1 MKYNIENRIKDTAIV
16 NLTDFQNA
24 IDLYEEGE
32 IEKALE
38 LTFGLI
44 TLGLGSDFETD
55 DREVRRLLRNR
66 EYTVIK
72 SNETYCN
79 KLYSKEE
86 GQRNKLQL
94 DDIAEMMANG
104 ATQQIIAD
112 SLSVSLDT
120 IKYRVKIMKE
130 KFPALYTESV
140 KKCKKVGVSG
150 SNGNVNDNVNGNVN
164 DNVNDNDNDN
174 VKDKIEEREG
184 LEERGAATPP
194 ATTENSEIQKNQVI
208 ENSEIQKKAEN
219 AENAETKTQE
229 EPRRLEETTI
239 NYWNRS
245 ELGVIGEI
253 DNEKDLIAYLEILFG
268 DHLTSKVKS
277 QLQVAL
283 KTMSAKQ
290 IARFYFYC
298 DQKEHRKFLRGS
310 EMTLGLLQ
318 FDDIKERANTYWT
331 NLDNRRKQFTKD
343 YNSWQLDQKEIIVK
357 IPQNKHT
364 KRRAYT
370 KEEIEAMV

>member
-38 LTFGLI
+38 LTFVLI
-44 TLGLGSDFETD
+44 TLGFGSDFETD

-150 SNGNVNDNVNGNVN
+150 SNDND
-164 DNVNDNDNDN
+164 NDNDNDN
-174 VKDKIEEREG
+174 VKDKIEER
-184 LEERGAATPP
+184 GAAAPP
-194 ATTENSEIQKNQVI
+194 ATTENSEIQKN
-208 ENSEIQKKAEN
+208 AEN
-219 AENAETKTQE
+219 AEIEETKTQE
-229 EPRRLEETTI
+229 EPRHLEETTI
-239 NYWNRS
+239 NYWDRS
-245 ELGVIGEI
+245 ELGIIGEI

-268 DHLTSKVKS
+268 DQLTSKVKG

-290 IARFYFYC
+290 IARFFFYC
-298 DQKEHRKFLRGS
+298 DQIEHRKFLKCS

-318 FDDIKERANTYWT
+318 FADIKERANTYWT
-331 NLDNRRKQFTKD
+331 NLDNRKKQFAKE
-343 YNSWQLDQKEIIVK
+343 YNLWQLDQKEIIVK
-357 IPQNKHT
+357 APQKKPT

>member
-44 TLGLGSDFETD
+44 TLGLGGDFETD

-72 SNETYCN
+72 SNEAYCN

-104 ATQQIIAD
+104 ATQQVIAD

-150 SNGNVNDNVNGNVN
+150 SNVNDNDNDNDNVNGNVLENSTSNEVSSPASSDDETEQQNYEEEDMKMKIVPFPVPAELERKREKMN
-164 DNVNDNDNDN
+164 DIELLLQGVDLEAL
-174 VKDKIEEREG
+174 DK
-184 LEERGAATPP
+184 
-194 ATTENSEIQKNQVI
+194 ATTD
-208 ENSEIQKKAEN
+208 
-219 AENAETKTQE
+219 E
-229 EPRRLEETTI
+229 EAKRA
-239 NYWNRS
+239 
-245 ELGVIGEI
+245 LG
-253 DNEKDLIAYLEILFG
+253 F
-268 DHLTSKVKS
+268 
-277 QLQVAL
+277 
-283 KTMSAKQ
+283 
-290 IARFYFYC
+290 
-298 DQKEHRKFLRGS
+298 
-310 EMTLGLLQ
+310 
-318 FDDIKERANTYWT
+318 
-331 NLDNRRKQFTKD
+331 
-343 YNSWQLDQKEIIVK
+343 
-357 IPQNKHT
+357 
-364 KRRAYT
+364 
-370 KEEIEAMV
+370 

>member
-150 SNGNVNDNVNGNVN
+150 SNDNVNVNDNV
-164 DNVNDNDNDN
+164 NDN
-174 VKDKIEEREG
+174 VKDKIEERERE
-184 LEERGAATPP
+184 EEREAATPP
-194 ATTENSEIQKNQVI
+194 ASAEISEIQKNQMI
-208 ENSEIQKKAEN
+208 DFSEIQKKAEN
-219 AENAETKTQE
+219 AEIEEKTEIEETKPQE
-229 EPRRLEETTI
+229 EPRRLEETSI
-239 NYWNRS
+239 SRLNKDNPN
-245 ELGVIGEI
+245 VIGEI

-268 DHLTSKVKS
+268 GQLTSKVKS

-298 DQKEHRKFLRGS
+298 DQKEHRNFLKGS

-331 NLDNRRKQFTKD
+331 NFDNRKKQFAKD
-343 YNSWQLDQKEIIVK
+343 YNLWQLDQKEIIVK
-357 IPQNKHT
+357 LPPRKE
-364 KRRAYT
+364 KKLAFT
-370 KEEIEAMV
+370 KEEIEAMA

>member
-44 TLGLGSDFETD
+44 TLGLGGDFETD

-72 SNETYCN
+72 SNEAYCN

-104 ATQQIIAD
+104 ATQQVIAD

-150 SNGNVNDNVNGNVN
+150 SNDNDNDNDNV
-164 DNVNDNDNDN
+164 NVNDNDNVNDN
-174 VKDKIEEREG
+174 VKDKIEERERE
-184 LEERGAATPP
+184 EERGAATPP
-194 ATTENSEIQKNQVI
+194 ATA

-219 AENAETKTQE
+219 ADNAETKTQE

-268 DHLTSKVKS
+268 GQLTSKVKS

-283 KTMSAKQ
+283 KTMSAKE

-298 DQKEHRKFLRGS
+298 DQKEHRKFLRCS

-318 FDDIKERANTYWT
+318 FDDIKERANIQWT
-331 NLDNRRKQFTKD
+331 NLDNRKKQFDKD
-343 YNSWQLDQKEIIVK
+343 YNSWQLDKKEIIVK
-357 IPQNKHT
+357 IPQKRPT